1 MPRRTHDDSLET
13 KKNKRPRP
21 LPKTASVV
29 AEKGIDAASV
39 GLNPDGTVKDGDIE
53 EFE

>member
-1 MPRRTHDDSLET
+1 MLVINCQT
-13 KKNKRPRP
+13 K
-21 LPKTASVV
+21 
-29 AEKGIDAASV
+29 EKGIDAASV